1 MENQLADLKT
11 DRYWVNNE
19 IHNFLHLNDIQFG
32 EYTLLIACA
41 GNYIVS
47 WYLVLCESSNF

>member
-1 MENQLADLKT
+1 MENQLVDLKT